1 MRILY
6 LEDNIADA
14 DLTVREFK
22 RQRPDY
28 QITVVSL
35 LKHAREHL
43 FKGST
48 SFDAILLDMHL
59 PDGTGLDLLL
69 DLDKAG
75 VSIPRVVLT
84 GFGDELTAV
93 AALKAGAD
101 DYIVKKSDYLKNL
114 PDVVDAILSRSSTR
128 VKAKLKR
135 LGIIFLT
142 ANNSDQDDI
151 IDYFKRFAPY
161 HSLIVA
167 STIPAALDLV
177 SVKCEEQAECPHHVL
192 TIDFDSF
199 GFSSIEMVKQLRQNP
214 EFNLAIV
221 LISSQG
227 QEEIAVQALKIGV
240 DEYLVKRPNYIMRLP
255 SIIESAFQKKELQRE
270 KDALKESEERFRLLA
285 ENAQDIIYRIQIK
298 PKLRVTYMSPSF
310 FRITGYT
317 QQELSSNPGILLNL
331 KRRKRKGLERELSPE
346 AFAPISEGLFPCKDG
361 QLIWLEQKTNI
372 VTDSEGKV
380 VALEGIARDI
390 TKRKQAEQE
399 LKSKTEEL
407 DKYFTTS
414 LDLLSISDIAGV
426 FLRLNPEW
434 EKVLGYPINEI
445 VGKRIIDFVHHDDV
459 DKTLEAL
466 SLLAEQKEVSNFVNR
481 FRTSTGS
488 YRWIEWRSYAEGR
501 KVYAAARDITDR
513 TEANF
518 LKDTVYKIAQASES
532 VSNLQ
537 SLYKEVHTIIAE
549 VMPAKNFAIAFYDK
563 SREFISFPYFC
574 DEFDPPHAGRYMGK
588 GLTEYVIRSGQTL
601 LCNREKAKELAM
613 LGEVEQFGSLHQIW
627 LGVPLK
633 SDNELIGVMIVQD
646 YENPQAYAEREKQ
659 MLEFVSS
666 QVTKAIVHLRSEELI
681 LRNEARLRSLV
692 NILQHKKSSIQEF
705 LDYSLNQ
712 AIELT
717 ESHCGFI
724 YHYSQKENDLVLT
737 SWHKDTSSDC
747 GKKLTLNVRES
758 EIWETLVSE
767 RRVMLINKFADDSP
781 FKKQVETT
789 GVALSKL
796 LIIPVLVKD
805 CVAAV
810 VGVANKEE
818 YYTETDALQLS
829 LLMESVFKEIE
840 SIKAD
845 QHIAKLSTVVEQ
857 SPVSIVITDL
867 HANIEYVN
875 QQFTEIT
882 GYSYQEAIGQNPR
895 MLQSGRTTRETYN
908 DLWGTIKSGKIWR
921 GELIN
926 RRKNGTLFIERA
938 TIAPILDEHG
948 NPVSYVSIKE
958 DITQKKQM
966 ELDLIEAKERAQES
980 DKLKTA
986 FLHNMSHEV
995 RTPMNAIMGFA
1006 ELMELNLNN
1015 SELLVEYSKIIRQRS
1030 SDLLDII
1037 TSILDISRLESGLV
1051 KPYVEKANLN
1061 RVIRTLAEEYSAIIA
1076 TNRKD
1081 DVVLIAKEAPDA
1093 FPNEVLID
1101 ISKVK
1106 QILSHLL
1113 KNAVSFTFHGHIGF
1127 GVSSFTSKSVVLYV
1141 SDTGIGIAD
1150 DMKEAVFERFRQALT
1165 TDNAYTEGLGLGL
1178 PIVKGLVEILK
1189 GRLTFISELKKG
1201 TSFFIEIPYKLPEI
1215 HDEGTPIDEPRSLA
1229 QKRIL
1234 VVEDDIGNAEFF
1246 AQVISNLEAEAT
1258 IAHTGEEALS
1268 YVKSEKSYDLVL
1280 MDLKLPDTN
1289 GFELTQLIKGVTPN
1303 VPVVVQSAYVEDTDK
1318 EQAFRAGCIDVMAKP
1333 ITKER
1338 LTTLLNHYCL

>member
-14 DLTVREFK
+14 DLTAREFK

-35 LKHAREHL
+35 LKHAREL
-43 FKGST
+43 LCKDSIE
-48 SFDAILLDMHL
+48 FDIVLLDMHL

-69 DLDKAG
+69 DLDKTG
-75 VSIPRVVLT
+75 IPIPRVVLT
-84 GFGDELTAV
+84 GFGDEVTAV

-128 VKAKLKR
+128 VIAKLKR
-135 LGIIFLT
+135 LGIIFLISN
-142 ANNSDQDDI
+142 ASDQDDI
-151 IDYFKRFAPY
+151 LDYFKRFAPY
-161 HSLIVA
+161 HSLTVA
-167 STIPAALDLV
+167 STIPAAIELV
-177 SVKCEEQAECPHHVL
+177 SGKCEDQAECAYHVL
-192 TIDFDSF
+192 AIDFDSF
-199 GFSSIEMVKQLRQNP
+199 GFSSIELVKQLRHNP

-298 PKLRVTYMSPSF
+298 PKLRVIYMSPSF

-317 QQELSSNPGILLNL
+317 PQELSNKPSILLNL

-346 AFAPISEGLFPCKDG
+346 AFTPISEILFPCKDG
-361 QLIWLEQKTNI
+361 QLIWLEQKTNE

-380 VALEGIARDI
+380 IALEGIARDI
-390 TKRKQAEQE
+390 TSRKQAELN
-399 LKSKTEEL
+399 LKIKTEEL

-414 LDLLSISDIAGV
+414 LDLLSISDISGI

-434 EKVLGYPINEI
+434 EKVLGYPIDEI
-445 VGKRIIDFVHHDDV
+445 VGKRIIDFVHPNDV

-513 TEANF
+513 TEANL
-518 LKDTVYKIAQASES
+518 LKDAVYRIAQASES

-537 SLYKEVHTIIAE
+537 SLYREVHSIIAD
-549 VMPAKNFAIAFYDK
+549 VMPAKNFAIAFHDK
-563 SREFISFPYFC
+563 SRDFISFPYFC
-574 DEFDPPHAGRYMGK
+574 DEFDPPHAGRYFGQ

-601 LCNREKAKELAM
+601 LCNRDKAIEM
-613 LGEVEQFGSLHQIW
+613 ERVGEIAQMGTLHQIW

-633 SDNELIGVMIVQD
+633 SDAELIGVMIVQD
-646 YENPQAYAEREKQ
+646 YETPHAYGEREKQ

-681 LRNEARLRSLV
+681 LRSEARLRSLV

-705 LDYSLNQ
+705 LDYSLHQ
-712 AIELT
+712 AISLT
-717 ESHCGFI
+717 DSHCGFI
-724 YHYSQKENDLVLT
+724 YHYSSKEKGLVLT
-737 SWHKDTSSDC
+737 SWYKE
-747 GKKLTLNVRES
+747 NVTHCSGSPTFDLRGTEVWES
-758 EIWETLVSE
+758 LVAKRQVTLV
-767 RRVMLINKFADDSP
+767 NKFGDDNP
-781 FKKQVETT
+781 FKIQVSVS
-789 GVALSKL
+789 GFSIDKFLA
-796 LIIPVLVKD
+796 IPVVVKD
-805 CVAAV
+805 SVIAV

-818 YYTETDALQLS
+818 YYTEIDALQLS

-895 MLQSGRTTRETYN
+895 MLQSGKTTRETYN
-908 DLWGTIKSGKIWR
+908 ELWKTIRRGKIWS
-921 GELIN
+921 GELLN
-926 RRKNGTLFIERA
+926 KRKDGTLFIERA

-958 DITQKKQM
+958 DITQKKQL
-966 ELDLIEAKERAQES
+966 ELDLIEAKEQAQES

-1051 KPYVEKANLN
+1051 KPYIEKANLN
-1061 RVIRTLAEEYSAIIA
+1061 KVIKNLAEEFSSTIA
-1076 TNRKD
+1076 LNRKD
-1081 DVVLIAKEAPDA
+1081 DVVLIAKEAPET

-1127 GVSSFTSKSVVLYV
+1127 GVSSFTRKSVVLYV
-1141 SDTGIGIAD
+1141 TDTGIGIAD

-1165 TDNAYTEGLGLGL
+1165 TDSAYTEGLGLGL

-1201 TSFFIEIPYKLPEI
+1201 TSFFIEIPYKLPDA
-1215 HDEGTPIDEPRSLA
+1215 HHKANPIDEPRSMA

-1234 VVEDDIGNAEFF
+1234 IVEDDRGNAEFF
-1246 AQVISNLEAEAT
+1246 SQVIVNLKAYAT
-1258 IAHTGEEALS
+1258 IAYTGEEALS
-1268 YVKSEKSYDLVL
+1268 IVKNDKPFELIL

-1289 GFELTQLIKGVTPN
+1289 GFDLTQQIKKVAPN
-1303 VPVVVQSAYVEDTDK
+1303 VPIVVQSAYVEDTDK
-1318 EQAFRAGCIDVMAKP
+1318 EQAFRAGCIDVISKP

-1338 LTTLLNHYCL
+1338 LTSLLNHYCL

>member
-6 LEDNIADA
+6 LEDNITDA

-69 DLDKAG
+69 DLDKAA

-114 PDVVDAILSRSSTR
+114 PDVVDAILSRSSTS

-167 STIPAALDLV
+167 STIPAAVGLV
-177 SVKCEEQAECPHHVL
+177 SVKCEEQAECLHHVL
-192 TIDFDSF
+192 AIDFDSF

-214 EFNLAIV
+214 EFNLAVV

-227 QEEIAVQALKIGV
+227 QEELAVQALKIGV

-346 AFAPISEGLFPCKDG
+346 AFAPISEVLFPCKDG

-445 VGKRIIDFVHHDDV
+445 VGKRIIDFVHPDDV

-466 SLLAEQKEVSNFVNR
+466 SLLAEQKEVSNFENR
-481 FRTSTGS
+481 LRTSTDS

-513 TEANF
+513 VEANM
-518 LKDTVYKIAQASES
+518 LKDAAYKIAQASES

-537 SLYKEVHTIIAE
+537 SLYKEVHSIIAQ
-549 VMPAKNFAIAFYDK
+549 VMPAKNFCIAQYDK
-563 SREFISFPYFC
+563 ARNVIAFPYFC
-574 DEFDPPHAGRYMGK
+574 DEFDSTPPERFFGK
-588 GLTEYVIRSGQTL
+588 GLTEYVIRSGRTF
-601 LCNREKAKELAM
+601 LCDRSLANELARK
-613 LGEVEQFGSLHQIW
+613 GEIEQIGTVHQVW

-633 SDNELIGVMIVQD
+633 DDENIIGVMIVQN
-646 YENPQAYAEREKQ
+646 YETPLAYGEREKQ
-659 MLEFVSS
+659 MLEFVST
-666 QVTKAIVHLRSEELI
+666 QVAKAIIHRRSEEI
-681 LRNEARLRSLV
+681 LFNNVARLRTLV
-692 NILQHKKSSIQEF
+692 NILQHKISSTDEF
-705 LDYSLNQ
+705 IDYSLAQ
-712 AIELT
+712 ATRLT
-717 ESHCGFI
+717 ESQCGFI
-724 YHYSQKENDLVLT
+724 YLYSLQEEMLELISHQVDYKTGCIGEYQIDLTTTKSWEALVAEKRAAVINTFEDDELLMNQFIANGITVDNVLIVPIFF
-737 SWHKDTSSDC
+737 S
-747 GKKLTLNVRES
+747 KKVLA
-758 EIWETLVSE
+758 LVG
-767 RRVMLINKFADDSP
+767 VINKID
-781 FKKQVETT
+781 
-789 GVALSKL
+789 
-796 LIIPVLVKD
+796 
-805 CVAAV
+805 
-810 VGVANKEE
+810 N
-818 YYTETDALQLS
+818 YTETDALQLS

-845 QHIAKLSTVVEQ
+845 EHIAKLSTVVEQ

-875 QQFTEIT
+875 RQFTEIT
-882 GYSYQEAIGQNPR
+882 GFSYQEVIGQNPR
-895 MLQSGRTTRETYN
+895 MLQSGRTAWETYD
-908 DLWGTIKSGKIWR
+908 DLWRTIKSGKIWR
-921 GELIN
+921 GELLN

-958 DITQKKQM
+958 DITQQKQM
-966 ELDLIEAKERAQES
+966 EQELVEAKERAQES

-1006 ELMELNLNN
+1006 ELMELNPNN
-1015 SELLVEYSKIIRQRS
+1015 PAQLIEYSKIIRQRS

-1051 KPYVEKANLN
+1051 KPYIEKANLN
-1061 RVIRTLAEEYSAIIA
+1061 RVIRTLAEEFSAYLC
-1076 TNRKD
+1076 TVNKD
-1081 DVVLIAKEAPDA
+1081 QVVLIAKEAPET
-1093 FPNEVLID
+1093 FPSDILID

-1106 QILSHLL
+1106 QVLSHLI
-1113 KNAVSFTFHGHIGF
+1113 KNAVTFTFHGHIGF
-1127 GVSSFTSKSVVLYV
+1127 GVSSFTRKSVVLYV
-1141 SDTGIGIAD
+1141 TDTGIGIAD

-1178 PIVKGLVEILK
+1178 PIVKGLVDVMQ

-1201 TSFFIEIPYKLPEI
+1201 TSFFIEIPYRLPDTSEVSSSM
-1215 HDEGTPIDEPRSLA
+1215 DEYRSIE

-1234 VVEDDIGNAEFF
+1234 VVEDDRGNAEFF
-1246 AQVISNLEAEAT
+1246 AQVISKLKADAVV
-1258 IAHTGEEALS
+1258 AYSGQEALS
-1268 YVKSEKSYDLVL
+1268 VVKSGNHLDLIL

-1289 GFELTQLIKGVTPN
+1289 GFELTQQIKEFAPN
-1303 VPVVVQSAYVEDTDK
+1303 VPIVVQSAYIEDSDK
-1318 EQAFRAGCIDVMAKP
+1318 VQAFNAGCVDVISKP
-1333 ITKER
+1333 ITKEK
-1338 LTTLLNHYCL
+1338 LASLLEQYCL

>member
-43 FKGST
+43 CNGSKL
-48 SFDAILLDMHL
+48 FDAVLLDMHL

-114 PDVVDAILSRSSTR
+114 PDVVDTILSRSSTR

-161 HSLIVA
+161 HSFSVA
-167 STIPAALDLV
+167 SSIPDAMELV
-177 SVKCEEQAECPHHVL
+177 SINCEEQVECPYHVL
-192 TIDFDSF
+192 VIDFDSF
-199 GFSSIEMVKQLRQNP
+199 GFSSIDMVKQLRQTP

-227 QEEIAVQALKIGV
+227 QEELAVQALKIGV

-317 QQELSSNPGILLNL
+317 QQELSENPNILLNL
-331 KRRKRKGLERELSPE
+331 KRRKRKGLERELSSE
-346 AFAPISEGLFPCKDG
+346 AFTPISEILFPSKSG
-361 QLIWLEQKTNI
+361 KLIWLEQKTN
-372 VTDSEGKV
+372 VVKDSEGRV

-414 LDLLSISDIAGV
+414 LDLLSISNIAGI

-445 VGKRIIDFVHHDDV
+445 VGKRIIDFVHPDDV

-513 TEANF
+513 VEANM
-518 LKDTVYKIAQASES
+518 LKDAAYKIAQASER

-537 SLYKEVHTIIAE
+537 SLYKEVHSIIAE
-549 VMPAKNFAIAFYDK
+549 VMPAKNFSIAHYDK
-563 SREFISFPYFC
+563 PRNVIRFPYFC
-574 DEFDPPHAGRYMGK
+574 DEFDSPHPERSFGK
-588 GLTEYVIRSGQTL
+588 GLTEYVIRSGKTF
-601 LCNREKAKELAM
+601 LCNRDLANELASR
-613 LGEVEQFGSLHQIW
+613 GEIEQIGTVHQVW

-633 SDNELIGVMIVQD
+633 DDENIIGVMIVQN
-646 YENPQAYAEREKQ
+646 YETPLAYGEREKQ
-659 MLEFVSS
+659 MLEFVSL
-666 QVTKAIVHLRSEELI
+666 QVAKAIVHLRSEEQV
-681 LRNEARLRSLV
+681 LRSEARLRSLV
-692 NILQHKKSSIQEF
+692 SILQHKRGSIQEF

-724 YHYSQKENDLVLT
+724 FNYSQKEKDLVLI
-737 SWHKDTSSDC
+737 SLHKDNSLDC
-747 GKKLTLNVRES
+747 SNILAQNIRDT
-758 EIWETLVSE
+758 EIWERVVAN
-767 RRVMLINKFADDSP
+767 RRVALYNNLIAENQPILGFSSASDL
-781 FKKQVETT
+781 T
-789 GVALSKL
+789 KL
-796 LIIPVLVKD
+796 LVIPIVVKD
-805 CVAAV
+805 TVVAV
-810 VGVANKEE
+810 VGVANKQE

-845 QHIAKLSTVVEQ
+845 DHIAKLSTVVEQ
-857 SPVSIVITDL
+857 SPVSIIITDL
-867 HANIEYVN
+867 DANIEYVN
-875 QQFTEIT
+875 RQFTKIT
-882 GYSYQEAIGQNPR
+882 GYGYHEAIGQNPR
-895 MLQSGRTTRETYN
+895 MLQSGRTSSETYHE
-908 DLWGTIKSGKIWR
+908 LWGTIKSGKIWR
-921 GELIN
+921 GELLN
-926 RRKNGTLFIERA
+926 RRKDGTLFFERA
-938 TIAPILDEHG
+938 TIAPILDEQG

-958 DITQKKQM
+958 DVTKQKQM
-966 ELDLIEAKERAQES
+966 EQELVEAKERAQES

-1006 ELMELNLNN
+1006 ELMELNQNDPEILI
-1015 SELLVEYSKIIRQRS
+1015 EYSKIIRQRS

-1037 TSILDISRLESGLV
+1037 TSILDISRLESGLM
-1051 KPYVEKANLN
+1051 KPYVEKCNLN
-1061 RVIRTLAEEYSAIIA
+1061 RVIKNLAEEFSTYL
-1076 TNRKD
+1076 TTVRNN

-1093 FPNEVLID
+1093 FPSDILID
-1101 ISKVK
+1101 VSKVK
-1106 QILSHLL
+1106 QVLTHLL
-1113 KNAVSFTFHGHIGF
+1113 KNAVTFTFHGHIGF
-1127 GVSSFTSKSVVLYV
+1127 GVSSFTRKSVVLYV
-1141 SDTGIGIAD
+1141 TDTGIGIAD

-1165 TDNAYTEGLGLGL
+1165 ADNAYTEGLGLGL
-1178 PIVKGLVEILK
+1178 PIVKGLVDVMQ

-1338 LTTLLNHYCL
+1338 LTTLLKHYCL